1 MSLSVESIFRN
12 KITEVNMLCILDVI
26 LGGALLLVGRKL
38 FWLFVGAIGFVIGIQ
53 VATRF
58 FHGSELITIFAGLV
72 LGIIF
77 AILAI
82 FLESIA
88 IAIAGFLGGG
98 YILLSITALFGLDK
112 GAVTWIAF
120 IIGGIIGLVLISF
133 LFDWALIIISSLAGA
148 SMVVSGINFGM
159 ATGGLIFLI
168 LLIAGVLIQ
177 ASELRRNGPRR
188 RSKTA

>member
-1 MSLSVESIFRN
+1 
-12 KITEVNMLCILDVI
+12 MLGILDVI

-77 AILAI
+77 AMLAI
-82 FLESIA
+82 LLES

-112 GAVTWIAF
+112 SAVTWIAF
-120 IIGGIIGLVLISF
+120 IIGGVIGLVHISF
-133 LFDWALIIISSLAGA
+133 LFDWALIIISSLVGA
-148 SMVVSGINFGM
+148 SMVVSGFNFGM
-159 ATGGLIFLI
+159 ATGSLIFLI

-177 ASELRRNGPRR
+177 GSELRRNGPRH

>member
-1 MSLSVESIFRN
+1 
-12 KITEVNMLCILDVI
+12 MLGFFDII

-38 FWLFVGAIGFVIGIQ
+38 FWLFVGVIGFVIGIQ

-58 FHGSELITIFAGLV
+58 FHGSELITIVAGVV

-88 IAIAGFLGGG
+88 IAVAGFLGGG
-98 YILLSITALFGLDK
+98 YILLSISALFGLDK

-120 IIGGIIGLVLISF
+120 IIGGIIGLALISF
-133 LFDWALIIISSLAGA
+133 LFDWALISISSLAGA
-148 SMVVSGINFGM
+148 SMIVSGFHFGL
-159 ATGGLIFLI
+159 ATGGLIFII
-168 LLIAGVLIQ
+168 LLIAGILIQ
-177 ASELRRNGPRR
+177 GSELRRNGPRR

>member
-1 MSLSVESIFRN
+1 
-12 KITEVNMLCILDVI
+12 MLGFLDIV
-26 LGGALLLVGRKL
+26 LGGGLLLFGRKL
-38 FWLFVGAIGFVIGIQ
+38 FWLFVGVIGFVIGIQ

-58 FHGSELITIFAGLV
+58 FHGSELITIVAGLV
-72 LGIIF
+72 FGIIF
-77 AILAI
+77 AVLAI

-98 YILLSITALFGLDK
+98 YILLSVTALFGLDK

-120 IIGGIIGLVLISF
+120 IIGGIIGLALISF
-133 LFDWALIIISSLAGA
+133 LFDWALITISSLAGA
-148 SMVVSGINFGM
+148 SMVVSGFNFGM

-177 ASELRRNGPRR
+177 GSELRRNGPRR
-188 RSKTA
+188 KSNAA

>member
-1 MSLSVESIFRN
+1 
-12 KITEVNMLCILDVI
+12 MLGILDII

-58 FHGSELITIFAGLV
+58 FHGSELIAIVAGLV

-77 AILAI
+77 AVLAI

-148 SMVVSGINFGM
+148 SMVVSGFNFGM

-168 LLIAGVLIQ
+168 LFIAGVLIQ
-177 ASELRRNGPRR
+177 GSELRRNGPRR
-188 RSKTA
+188 RSNAA

>member
-1 MSLSVESIFRN
+1 VE
-12 KITEVNMLCILDVI
+12 VDMLGFLDVV
-26 LGGALLLVGRKL
+26 LGGALVLVGRKL
-38 FWLFVGAIGFVIGIQ
+38 FWLFVGVIGFAIGIQ

-58 FHGSELITIFAGLV
+58 FHGSELMTVVAGLV

-88 IAIAGFLGGG
+88 IAIVGFLGGG
-98 YILLSITALFGLDK
+98 YILLSISALFGLDK
-112 GAVTWIAF
+112 GVMAWIAF

-148 SMVVSGINFGM
+148 SMVVSGFNI
-159 ATGGLIFLI
+159 ATGIGSLVFLV
-168 LLIAGVLIQ
+168 LLIAGILIQ
-177 ASELRRNGPRR
+177 ASELRKNGPRWKN
-188 RSKTA
+188 STSQS